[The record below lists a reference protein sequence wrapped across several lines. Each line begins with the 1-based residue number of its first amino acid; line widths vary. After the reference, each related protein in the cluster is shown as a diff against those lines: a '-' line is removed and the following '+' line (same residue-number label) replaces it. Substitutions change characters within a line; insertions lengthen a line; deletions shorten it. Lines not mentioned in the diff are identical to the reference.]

1 MRMRLIWMT
10 FLNSGKGS
18 SYGEKG
24 NNEGRG
30 IRVVVSFGGRGGTFP
45 RVCVDGGLCD
55 DGSIFGGR
63 RNDGRS
69 GSGGDGGGASSGLSA
84 LAGAFPAIRRG
95 LTVAT
100 THHLA
105 EPAHDLVRGVLP
117 GVEPREV
124 VLV

>member
-1 MRMRLIWMT
+1 MT

-18 SYGEKG
+18 SYGVKG

-30 IRVVVSFGGRGGTFP
+30 IRAVDSFGGRGGTFP
-45 RVCVDGGLCD
+45 RVRVDGGLCD
-55 DGSIFGGR
+55 DGSIFGGS

-69 GSGGDGGGASSGLSA
+69 GSGGGGGGGGASSGLSA